1 MGWGGT
7 GFRTHYA
14 SQAGIKLV
22 GTLLPSVGIA
32 NVSYLT
38 GHFCFLMVLFFDIV
52 YECVSVCRC
61 VRVGAGAHG
70 GQQGATDSPGAG
82 VTSTYELPDV
92 GDKNRTWVLCKL
104 STPPCC

>member
-1 MGWGGT
+1 MGRGGA
-7 GFRTHYA
+7 GLRTHYA

-61 VRVGAGAHG
+61 VCVGAGAHG
-70 GQQGATDSPGAG
+70 GQQGATDPL
-82 VTSTYELPDV
+82 ELELQV
-92 GDKNRTWVLCKL
+92 FMSCLMWVIGTELG
-104 STPPCC
+104 SSAS